1 MSSVLRKLMSHV
13 HTTTYVL
20 TTTYQVNLGQPDLLV
35 FLLFV
40 VPEETSLEI
49 SGIGFNRRDTFPAT
63 N

>member
-1 MSSVLRKLMSHV
+1 MSHV